1 MMGERDTQL
10 LEREQPTRDN
20 YDDPVKLYL
29 AEISRAP
36 LLTAEE
42 ETRLAKRIE
51 QGYEEAK
58 RKFIEA
64 NLRLVVNVAKKYVG
78 RGLSFLDLIQEGNC
92 GLIKAVERFEYQR
105 GLKFSTYATWRIK
118 QAISRAIVEQN
129 HTIRLP
135 THIVEVMHKRNKAYE
150 KLQQELGREPTTE
163 EIAKEIEASVEKV
176 ELIDNAPQT
185 SVSLENT
192 RGENGLP
199 WGDFI
204 ADNEVSSPMEDVS
217 QIILRE
223 EIDKL
228 LSFLSP
234 REQGIIRLRYGLADG
249 NPQTLEEISE
259 IYSLSR
265 ERIRQLERRAL
276 NKLRRLRRKERLK
289 DYLD

>member
-1 MMGERDTQL
+1 MTGERHTQL
-10 LEREQPTRDN
+10 LEREQPKDN
-20 YDDPVKLYL
+20 YEDPVKLYL
-29 AEISRAP
+29 TEISRAP

-42 ETRLAKRIE
+42 ETRLARRIE
-51 QGYEEAK
+51 QGDEEAK
-58 RKFIEA
+58 HKFIEA

-78 RGLSFLDLIQEGNC
+78 RGLSFLDLIQEGNF
-92 GLIKAVERFEYQR
+92 GLIKAVERFEYRR

-118 QAISRAIVEQN
+118 QAISRAIAEQN

-135 THIVEVMHKRNKAYE
+135 THIVEVMHKQNKAYE

-163 EIAKEIEASVEKV
+163 EIAKEIDVSVEKV
-176 ELIDNAPQT
+176 KLINNTPQT
-185 SVSLENT
+185 LISLENT

-204 ADNEVSSPMEDVS
+204 ADNETSTPMEDVS
-217 QIILRE
+217 LILLRE

-234 REQGIIRLRYGLADG
+234 REQGIIQLRYGLVDG
-249 NPQTLEEISE
+249 NPQTLEEISD

-276 NKLRRLRRKERLK
+276 NKLRRLRRKAKLK